1 MARDNNLTQKQ
12 RNRCALTENQRE
24 RYARQMRLSPIG
36 EEGQERLLKARVLLV
51 GTGGL
56 GSPATFYLAA
66 AGAGT
71 LGLIDPDV
79 VDLSNLQR
87 QIIHTTP
94 DLGRPKVESAREKIQ
109 ALNPD
114 VRVVE
119 YRDRL
124 SSANALE
131 IIRDYDV
138 VVDGTDN
145 FPTRYLVNDACVM
158 TGRTCIHGSIF
169 RFDGQISVFKPRQ
182 GPCYRCIYPE
192 PPPPGMV
199 PSCAEAGVLGVLPGF
214 VGSVMALEA
223 IKVILERGAA
233 GEGLQKP
240 VGPGLP
246 EPAGRASDTLAGR
259 LLLYNSLDMDFCE
272 VKVRRDPNCPVCGDQ
287 PTVRQLV
294 DYEEFCHVR

>member
-1 MARDNNLTQKQ
+1 MAPENEQTRNEVTGHQGESGLT
-12 RNRCALTENQRE
+12 RE
-24 RYARQMRLSPIG
+24 RRKRYSRQMRLPEVG
-36 EEGQERLLKARVLLV
+36 EEGQSKLLGARVLLV

-56 GSPATFYLAA
+56 GSPAAYYLAA
-66 AGAGT
+66 AGVGT

-94 DLGRPKVESAREKIQ
+94 DLGRPKVESAREKIR

-124 SSANALE
+124 SSANARS
-131 IIRDYDV
+131 IISEYDV

-158 TGRTCIHGSIF
+158 TGKTCIHGSIF
-169 RFDGQISVFKPRQ
+169 RFDGQISVFKPGQ

-214 VGSVMALEA
+214 VGSVMALET
-223 IKVILERGAA
+223 IKVILEGGA
-233 GEGLQKP
+233 
-240 VGPGLP
+240 VGQGI
-246 EPAGRASDTLAGR
+246 ETLAGR
-259 LLLYNSLDMDFCE
+259 LLLYNSLAMDFCE
-272 VKVRRDPNCPVCGDQ
+272 VKVRRDPNCPVCGDN
-287 PTVRQLV
+287 PTIRQLV